1 MCKIPNFS
9 AAVLTGRRKRCM
21 QTLHANAASKR
32 CITTLHQNAASKRCI
47 TTLHKNAARQ
57 RCRRGSKI
65 GDKFMSIRRG
75 DEDSTRFKKGAPTGL
90 ILVEDTGSAG
100 VAREK
105 KVPSYVEERRLF

>member
-1 MCKIPNFS
+1 M
-9 AAVLTGRRKRCM
+9 R
-21 QTLHANAASKR
+21 TLHENAASKR
-32 CITTLHQNAASKRCI
+32 CTTTLPSGI
-47 TTLHKNAARQ
+47 
-57 RCRRGSKI
+57 KI

-90 ILVEDTGSAG
+90 ILVKDTGSAG